1 MKLFNT
7 FAAVLLVVLCQVSC
21 KQETIKGDYFGEE
34 FKVSN
39 KVDKTSAPYEGLVA
53 TDTLQTQMMGE
64 VTEVCQA
71 KGCWMKV
78 KLDSEDEVF
87 VRFKDYGFFVP
98 KDAAGK
104 KVVMNGAAFLEEMSV
119 EDQKHY
125 AEDEGASEDE
135 LAQIT
140 APKKTLRFEADGV
153 LIGN

>member
-53 TDTLQTQMMGE
+53 TDTLQTQIMGE